1 MEDIL
6 IIDGMKAVKAYKL
19 FRIKHDTLYPLYV
32 CANKSLHLNQWLTA
46 EIGGGTGVPNQVKSR
61 GLGGHVKLRPGW
73 HASSVPVA
81 THIGMRHDG
90 SLYRRSDE
98 VWAEVFVSAE
108 KDYQPLADK
117 NGVNKYGRLI
127 RKNADL
133 DYIPVGGLYHY
144 KTNPNMSGDWII
156 AGAIYINRVL
166 TDEEVASINRLA
178 SIRDGITYSDLPR
191 L

>member
-1 MEDIL
+1 MKDIL
-6 IIDGMKAVKAYKL
+6 IIDGVKAMKAYKL
-19 FRIKHDTLYPLYV
+19 FRTKHDLLYPLYV

-46 EIGGGTGVPNQVKSR
+46 EIGEGNGTPNQVKSR

-81 THIGMRHDG
+81 THIGARRNG
-90 SLYRRSDE
+90 NLYRRSDE

-117 NGVNKYGRLI
+117 NGVNKHGKLI

-133 DYIPVGGLYHY
+133 DYIPVDGLYHY
-144 KTNPNMSGDWII
+144 KTNPNMLGDWII
-156 AGAIYINRVL
+156 AGAIYINKVL
-166 TDEEVASINRLA
+166 TDEEVASINGLA
-178 SIRDGITYSDLPR
+178 SIRDGVTYSDLPR